1 MYVYNQYNLALD
13 MRHLLLHS
21 LVSLIRAYIMA
32 IQWWVYIMMCILVE
46 TQPLQGAF
54 PSSIK
59 AQALCKR
66 IVVPQSPYTALRQ
79 SIPLV
84 TRINETMWM
93 GELE

>member
-1 MYVYNQYNLALD
+1 MYVYIQLI
-13 MRHLLLHS
+13 HLLLHS
-21 LVSLIRAYIMA
+21 LVSLIRAYIIA
-32 IQWWVYIMMCILVE
+32 IQWWVYIMMCIRVE

-59 AQALCKR
+59 AQALCGR
-66 IVVPQSPYTALRQ
+66 IVVPQSPYTALLQ

-84 TRINETMWM
+84 TRMNGTMWM